1 MQSTASADPM
11 EDRHGRILAELAGMG
26 LELARD
32 LRERALAA
40 GTAEEATSLAR
51 AFQSISRG
59 VRQTLALELKVARF
73 RHELQ
78 RETQAA
84 RGAGAGIGA
93 GTEAGTDRPEP
104 AVLRRREAVAV
115 EVERLIYCEEE
126 NEGLD
131 DEAFD
136 RNAAGRQHRLNAWL
150 EAAAREPDFTAADID
165 WQIVEACEAVGVDP
179 GRLYDFDA
187 APPMADEHED
197 QDAAAAPPPDPAL
210 PVPADT
216 G

>member
-1 MQSTASADPM
+1 MQSAAPADPM

-40 GTAEEATSLAR
+40 GTAEEATSLSR

-78 RETQAA
+78 REAQAA
-84 RGAGAGIGA
+84 RGGGAGIAVGA
-93 GTEAGTDRPEP
+93 GRDRPEP

-150 EAAAREPDFTAADID
+150 EAAAREPDFTAADLD

-187 APPMADEHED
+187 APPMADGDED
-197 QDAAAAPPPDPAL
+197 QGAAAAPPPDPAL
-210 PVPADT
+210 PVTADT